1 MDSTYSTMVLY
12 YIYIY
17 YYYMVVYDST
27 MDPMAIDTPNLA
39 TCLWVHIA
47 KGIKCV
53 FGPSPRAASAPLNL
67 EHQIAKHCRN
77 TIEIP

>member
-1 MDSTYSTMVLY
+1 MAIFNSKLL
-12 YIYIY
+12 
-17 YYYMVVYDST
+17 VYQRVYST
-27 MDPMAIDTPNLA
+27 MDPMAIDTPYGSHG

-67 EHQIAKHCRN
+67 EHQIAKHHRN